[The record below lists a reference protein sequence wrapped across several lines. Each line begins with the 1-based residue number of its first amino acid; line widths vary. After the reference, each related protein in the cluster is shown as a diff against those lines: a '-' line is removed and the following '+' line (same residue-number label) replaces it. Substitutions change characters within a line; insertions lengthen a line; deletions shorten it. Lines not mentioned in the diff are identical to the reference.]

1 MFLRVIGLRV
11 ASFEADAF
19 VPEGV
24 GAGVAGSGTV
34 VFAPSQGDGDDLAVV
49 DAFATAVNVDFCC
62 FAEPRYAVEGPL

>member
-19 VPEGV
+19 VPEGE
-24 GAGVAGSGTV
+24 GVAGSGAV
-34 VFAPSQGDGDDLAVV
+34 VFAPAQGDGDDLAVC

-62 FAEPRYAVEGPL
+62 LAEPRYAVEGPL

>member
-19 VPEGV
+19 VPECK
-24 GAGVAGSGTV
+24 GVAGSGAV
-34 VFAPSQGDGDDLAVV
+34 VFAPPQGDGDDFTVC

-62 FAEPRYAVEGPL
+62 LAEPRYAVEGPL